1 MDKRFAVVGL
11 TVFIALAA
19 NHSAEAQHY
28 HRHHHHHHH
37 HGHHHH
43 HYGTYGQ
50 GYSTGGGY
58 YAHGHYHYCGH
69 GYGYGYGS
77 AWLTPVAQAPVAQ
90 SQIAQAPSAGQW
102 ANTVNA
108 APTAVAQPAGAA
120 LPAPTFG
127 AYTQVPRVAADLP
140 YYANNLCLTMHK
152 TFQARPDFNATY
164 RQAYALMQKVKTIRD
179 LSASP
184 ANREEIARRLPL
196 IDEDMHTVVGG
207 LEAWVNN
214 SAGAPASDIAALK
227 QDVAQLGNALHYL
240 MVDVGVPHRDPAPA
254 PAP

>member
-1 MDKRFAVVGL
+1 MKKWIAIVGL
-11 TVFIALAA
+11 MVSAAVISGRPALA
-19 NHSAEAQHY
+19 Q
-28 HRHHHHHHH
+28 HHHHHHH
-37 HGHHHH
+37 HHAHHHH
-43 HYGTYGQ
+43 HYGYYGQ
-50 GYSTGGGY
+50 GYSTGGY
-58 YAHGHYHYCGH
+58 YVHGHHHHYCGH

-77 AWLTPVAQAPVAQ
+77 AWLTPVAQAP
-90 SQIAQAPSAGQW
+90 IAQAPGQW
-102 ANTVNA
+102 ANTGNA
-108 APTAVAQPAGAA
+108 APAAQQPAGSA

-152 TFQARPDFNATY
+152 KFQARPDFNATY
-164 RQAYALMQKVKTIRD
+164 RQAYALMQKAKTIRD
-179 LSASP
+179 LSANP

-207 LEAWVNN
+207 LEAWVSD
-214 SAGAPASDIAALK
+214 SAGGPASDVAALK

-240 MVDVGVPHRDPAPA
+240 MTDVGVPHRDPAPA